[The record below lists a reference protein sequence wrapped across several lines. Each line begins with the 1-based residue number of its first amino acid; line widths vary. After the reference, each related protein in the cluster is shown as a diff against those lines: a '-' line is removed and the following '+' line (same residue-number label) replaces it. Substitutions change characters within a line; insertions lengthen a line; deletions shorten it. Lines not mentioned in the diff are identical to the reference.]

1 MPKLLIATGNK
12 GKVEEY
18 RELLKGILFD
28 LVTPRDVGITM
39 NVEETGDTLE
49 ENARLKARALC
60 EATGLAAVA
69 DDTGLEVDAL
79 DGAPGVYSARF
90 AGEDATYGDNVAKM
104 LDEPL
109 PTIASRY
116 RRALERLKLSMAK
129 LV

>member
-109 PTIASRY
+109 
-116 RRALERLKLSMAK
+116 L
-129 LV
+129 